1 MPGGLS
7 NPHVK
12 FEDYKNRYRNIKL
25 ERQDGILLVT
35 LHSNGGPFKFSA
47 EFHTDSCDAFANIG
61 ADFENRCVIITGT
74 GDSFC
79 NGLDFNADVSDP
91 DVVARIQWE
100 GRKML
105 LNLMDIEVP
114 VIGAVNGPAIIHA
127 EMGVMHDIVICT
139 EDTVFADM
147 PHFPG
152 GVVPGDGVHVIWQHI
167 LGPTRGRYFLLTGQH
182 IPAKEAKEVGIV
194 NEVVPRA
201 KLMDRAWELAR
212 MITERP
218 NLVTRYS
225 RLVLTRNYRKL
236 LEAETGYG
244 LALELFASSVRV
256 REMMGQR

>member
-12 FEDYKNRYRNIKL
+12 FENYKDRYRNIRL
-25 ERQDGILLVT
+25 ERKDGILLVT
-35 LHSNGGPFKFSA
+35 LHTNGGPFKFSA

-79 NGLDFNADVSDP
+79 DGLDFNADVTDP
-91 DVVARIQWE
+91 NVQARIQWE

-127 EMGVMHDIVICT
+127 EMGVMHDLVICS
-139 EDTVFADM
+139 EDTVFQDI

-152 GVVPGDGVHVIWQHI
+152 GTVPGDGVHVIWQHI
-167 LGPTRGRYFLLTGQH
+167 LGPTRGRYFLLTGQK
-182 IPAKEAKEVGIV
+182 IPAQEAKDYGIV

-212 MITERP
+212 MVTERP

-244 LALELFASSVRV
+244 LMLELFASTARI
-256 REMMGQR
+256 REMMS

>member
-12 FEDYKNRYRNIKL
+12 FEDYKDRYRNIRL
-25 ERQDGILLVT
+25 ERKDGILLVT
-35 LHSNGGPFKFSA
+35 LHTKGGPFKFSA
-47 EFHTDSCDAFANIG
+47 EFHTDSCDAFANIA
-61 ADFENRCVIITGT
+61 ADFENRCVIVTGT
-74 GDSFC
+74 GESFC
-79 NGLDFNADVSDP
+79 DGLDFNADITDP
-91 DVVARIQWE
+91 NVMARIQWE

-114 VIGAVNGPAIIHA
+114 VIGAVNGPALIHA

-139 EDTVFADM
+139 EDTAFQDI

-152 GVVPGDGVHVIWQHI
+152 GTVPGDGVHVIWQHI
-167 LGPTRGRYFLLTGQH
+167 LGPTRGRYFLLTGQK
-182 IPAKEAKEVGIV
+182 IPAQEAKDVGIV
-194 NEVVPRA
+194 NEVVPRG

-218 NLVTRYS
+218 NLVVRYS

-244 LALELFASSVRV
+244 LSLELFAATARI
-256 REMMGQR
+256 REMSS

>member
-1 MPGGLS
+1 MAGGLN

-12 FEDYKNRYRNIKL
+12 FEHYKDRYRNIRL
-25 ERQDGILLVT
+25 ERKDGILLMT
-35 LHSNGGPFKFSA
+35 LHSKGGPFKFSA
-47 EFHTDSCDAFANIG
+47 EFHTDSCDAFANIA

-74 GDSFC
+74 GESFC
-79 NGLDFNADVSDP
+79 DGLDFNADMTDP

-127 EMGVMHDIVICT
+127 EMGAMHDMVICT

-167 LGPTRGRYFLLTGQH
+167 LGPTRGRYFLLTGQK
-182 IPAKEAKEVGIV
+182 IAAQEAKDYGIV

-212 MITERP
+212 MVTERP

-244 LALELFASSVRV
+244 LMLELFASTAMVRQMTS
-256 REMMGQR
+256 R